1 MPWSLCLGWAFVPV
15 QGSSV
20 LRLPV
25 QGEAWA
31 AALRRCRE
39 SGGPARPAPRPYSA
53 SRGLDRAKASVERGA
68 AAPTP
73 APLGAHT
80 RCRWRWW
87 KRVRRCSCSRR
98 AWGELG
104 PIVSAPAFVPARVR
118 PPNPGPAPPRPF
130 SRRSAHRPVRARPL
144 PPPLTGPPRLS
155 PSPRGLGCRPSPPS
169 SDNWEAKLVA
179 GSAQVEVR
187 NPLVIFVEYLPCP
200 LPLSALGPKITGLC
214 GIEMIHTY
222 PGRPTP
228 PGQMRGCRGP
238 DSHNK

>member
-15 QGSSV
+15 QGSV
-20 LRLPV
+20 LRLAV

-53 SRGLDRAKASVERGA
+53 SRGLDRAKASGERGA
-68 AAPTP
+68 ASPTP

-80 RCRWRWW
+80 PCRWRWW
-87 KRVRRCSCSRR
+87 KCVRRCSCCRR

-118 PPNPGPAPPRPF
+118 PQNPGPAPPRPAP
-130 SRRSAHRPVRARPL
+130 SAAGAPTARSARGPS
-144 PPPLTGPPRLS
+144 PPLTSPPRLS

-169 SDNWEAKLVA
+169 SDNWEGKLVA

-187 NPLVIFVEYLPCP
+187 NPLVIFVEYFPCP

-214 GIEMIHTY
+214 RVEMIHTY
-222 PGRPTP
+222 PGRPPP